1 MNKSKLKK
9 IVAFCTE
16 VKTER
21 EPKTQEEWEICKK
34 AHGDG
39 FNTFSVKEFKGIA
52 KAMGAKIK
60 ITNREKT
67 PLALF
72 YNLKSSLKRYL

>member
-16 VKTER
+16 VKTKR
-21 EPKTQEEWEICKK
+21 KPQTHEEWEICKK

-52 KAMGAKIK
+52 EAMGSKIL
-60 ITNREKT
+60 ITNREKN
-67 PLALF
+67 PLAMF
-72 YNLKSSLKRYL
+72 YNLKSLLKR